1 KLHDFALEE
10 MGMYDEL
17 SEQYIRD
24 VWNNLPRY
32 VKPTTFQSTFLLNQE
47 LGAEVT
53 LASETF
59 QVTGSFKFRAAYNL
73 LAPVE
78 QQEVVTAS
86 SGNFGQAAAYA
97 CMLLNKRCTVIMPA
111 TSSKTKQAA
120 IRTYGAEIELI
131 DVLQISR
138 QGRVAEFLEGHPNAF
153 FAPPYD
159 HYRVVAGN
167 STLGKEIIEA
177 L

>member
-1 KLHDFALEE
+1 MEE
-10 MGMYDEL
+10 PRMIEEL

-32 VKPTTFQSTFLLNQE
+32 VKPTTFQSTFLLNQA

-53 LASETF
+53 VASETF

-86 SGNFGQAAAYA
+86 SGNFGQALAYA
-97 CMLLNKRCTVIMPA
+97 CMLLNKKCTVVMPVNSA
-111 TSSKTKQAA
+111 QVKIDAVQG
-120 IRTYGAEIELI
+120 YGATVDLV
-131 DVLQISR
+131 DTTKV
-138 QGRVAEFLEGHPNAF
+138 GRNERVEQLAAEMPNAY
-153 FAPPYD
+153 FASAYD
-159 HYRVVAGN
+159 DDFVIQGN
-167 STLGKEIIEA
+167 ASLGDELSVEDFDV
-177 L
+177 